1 MDFAEDSFDLKLR
14 ITNLLNK
21 WKAVL
26 GVVQNSQ
33 IEEVTEK
40 SYDSIETFN
49 NDINEKL
56 LETKLDFDLSI
67 ENMEIKTKKDDIEEV
82 VEENNKTN
90 KEKEIINPYLN
101 LQKVTEKEIITES
114 QVESVD
120 IVIEQIVA
128 DTESILLDASNET
141 QLLEKESGLDMK
153 IVPNEENTSEKNTTY
168 DSKETK
174 DMEDIFSQFINCD
187 SEMQM

>member
-174 DMEDIFSQFINCD
+174 DMEDIFSQFIL
-187 SEMQM
+187 E